1 MKKYLY
7 YLLLMVLATISC
19 SPKNQISEIRIPPNI
34 IPPDT
39 MIRFI
44 ADLQYTEAVL
54 REYNRHGQDNDVRTE
69 KYMMQLFE
77 KHHLSPERYKQSI
90 AFYEQNQ
97 DVYYEI
103 YKDVVSRLTQ
113 LQSEIKTDE
122 DE

>member
-1 MKKYLY
+1 
-7 YLLLMVLATISC
+7 MVLATISC